1 MNAVTPYLQRLVEYA
16 RRSEHVVFVGR
27 ACPKSGRSR
36 PNSNIVARLGLESL
50 VLHRVVQSANGQL
63 RATGFTGKK
72 AK

>member
-1 MNAVTPYLQRLVEYA
+1 M
-16 RRSEHVVFVGR
+16 HVVASMSCSSAGR
-27 ACPKSGRSR
+27 ALRAAGHGQT
-36 PNSNIVARLGLESL
+36 VLGLESL